1 MATKPSID
9 SVAIGRFLTIELA
22 RATELAAVAAARFR
36 GRGDEM
42 AAGEAALLAMRSHL
56 ALLPAHGRVVI
67 GEGASASAFILAKLL
82 AHPPP
87 PMSIWRWLRLK
98 ARHCVSRTCL
108 DPFQLLLRQRRTHY

>member
-42 AAGEAALLAMRSHL
+42 AAGEAALLAMRTRRTGS
-56 ALLPAHGRVVI
+56 LPR
-67 GEGASASAFILAKLL
+67 SASGE
-82 AHPPP
+82 
-87 PMSIWRWLRLK
+87 S
-98 ARHCVSRTCL
+98 ARSWMEALPVVAGLTGSGTTSMPLGHS
-108 DPFQLLLRQRRTHY
+108 